1 MSRAASSV
9 SSADSDMAVR
19 AAWMHFAGGYTQAEV
34 AEKLGLSRLK
44 AHRLI
49 TRANR
54 EGMVKVYVDGDVSEC
69 LQLESELSNRFEL
82 DYCEVVPDF
91 DNEAL
96 PLQALGIAGGQYIH
110 RLLDGAEVRSVG
122 IGHGRTLASCVEH
135 IPRTRNARLGSDRT
149 GKSCSIKSRSDKPRS
164 DRSRSDKSGI
174 EFVSLLGGF
183 SEKFAAN
190 PHDVIHRLAERT
202 GAQAYVMPVP
212 FLANTIEDR
221 DVLME
226 QRGLKQ
232 VIGKARNT
240 PLKIVGIG
248 AVAHDSSLVAT
259 GWVDE
264 SEFTAISAAGGV
276 GELLGHFFTAD
287 GNPTYTELSERTMG
301 LSLEDLRCSR
311 IVAIAGGTSKSAAI
325 TAVLKSQ
332 LLGGLITDERTAR
345 MLV

>member
-34 AEKLGLSRLK
+34 AEKLGLSKLK

-69 LQLESELSNRFEL
+69 LQLESELSNRFNL

-91 DNEAL
+91 DNESL
-96 PLQALGIAGGQYIH
+96 PLKALGIAGGQYIH
-110 RLLDGAEVRSVG
+110 RLLDSMEVSSVG
-122 IGHGRTLASCVEH
+122 MGHGRTLASCVEH
-135 IPRTRNARLGSDRT
+135 IPRSRNAFSGDSRAG
-149 GKSCSIKSRSDKPRS
+149 KSRSGK
-164 DRSRSDKSGI
+164 SRSGKSRSGKSKV

-202 GAQAYVMPVP
+202 GAQAYVLPVP
-212 FLANTIEDR
+212 FLANTIEDHN
-221 DVLME
+221 VLME

-232 VIGKARNT
+232 VIDKARNT

-276 GELLGHFFTAD
+276 GELLGHFFNLD
-287 GNPTYTELSERTMG
+287 GNPAYTELSERTMG
-301 LSLEDLRCSR
+301 LSLDDLRCSR
-311 IVAIAGGTSKSAAI
+311 IVAVAGGITKSAAI
-325 TAVLKSQ
+325 MAVMRSR